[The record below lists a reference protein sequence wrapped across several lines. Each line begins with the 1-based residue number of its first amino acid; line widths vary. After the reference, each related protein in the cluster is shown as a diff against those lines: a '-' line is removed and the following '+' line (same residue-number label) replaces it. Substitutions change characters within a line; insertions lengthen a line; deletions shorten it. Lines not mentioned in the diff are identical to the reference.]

1 MSLCFSKLVFTMLSA
16 KSHGFYDL
24 SCIISDLRLE
34 RRETEENCG
43 LVHVKITA
51 ALAEILLHRSAL
63 YYWVCKSLRINL
75 AAFHS
80 T

>member
-1 MSLCFSKLVFTMLSA
+1 MSLRFSKLIFTMLCA
-16 KSHGFYDL
+16 KSHRFYDL

-51 ALAEILLHRSAL
+51 ALAEILLHSSAL
-63 YYWVCKSLRINL
+63 YYWVCESLRIHL
-75 AAFHS
+75 ATFHS